1 MSRSVLPSLVLVA
14 AASATGAAQAVEAYA
29 AIGAPGLMLGVA
41 HPINPQFTVRAD
53 LASAGNRSRNS
64 TQEGIAYQGRLKSGR
79 LAVFGDWFPME
90 SGFRVTAGLTS
101 NDYKLDLDASGA
113 GRTVQVGNGTY
124 TLAAGDGLAVAMRFP
139 STTPYLGIGWGHR
152 LGESGWRFNADL
164 GAMLGTASVTV
175 TPRGALA
182 LPQAQAD
189 VAKET
194 AQLRDQVESVKAI
207 PQLSIGVSYAF

>member
-1 MSRSVLPSLVLVA
+1 MIRLTLPSLVLLMAV
-14 AASATGAAQAVEAYA
+14 SATGTAQAVEVYTAV
-29 AIGAPGLMLGVA
+29 GAPGLMLGVA
-41 HPINPQFTVRAD
+41 QPMNSQFTLRAD
-53 LASAGNRSRNS
+53 LATAGNRSRNS
-64 TQEGIAYQGRLKSGR
+64 TQEGIAYQGQLKSGR
-79 LAVFGDWFPME
+79 FAVFGDWFPME

-113 GRTVQVGNGTY
+113 GRTVKVGDGSY
-124 TLAAGDGLAVAMRFP
+124 TLVAGDGLAVAMRFP

-152 LGESGWRFNADL
+152 MGESGWRLNADF
-164 GAMLGTASVTV
+164 GAMFGTASVKV

-194 AQLRDQVESVKAI
+194 AQLRDKVESVKAI

>member
-1 MSRSVLPSLVLVA
+1 MSRSILPLLTLA
-14 AASATGAAQAVEAYA
+14 ATLSATGAAQAVEVYS

-41 HPINPQFTVRAD
+41 QPMNPQFTLRAD

-64 TQEGIAYQGRLKSGR
+64 TEEGIAYQGKLKSGR
-79 LAVFGDWFPME
+79 FGVFGDWFPMD

-113 GRTVQVGNGTY
+113 GRTVKVGDGSY
-124 TLAAGDGLAVAMRFP
+124 TLVAGDGLAVAMRFP

-152 LGESGWRFNADL
+152 MGESGWRFNADL
-164 GAMLGTASVTV
+164 GAMIGTASVTV

-194 AQLRDQVESVKAI
+194 AQLRDQVKSVKAI
-207 PQLSIGVSYAF
+207 PQISIGVSYAF

>member
-1 MSRSVLPSLVLVA
+1 MSRCVLSSLAL
-14 AASATGAAQAVEAYA
+14 AASLSAAGAVQAAEVYTAV
-29 AIGAPGLMLGVA
+29 GAPGLMLGVA
-41 HPINPQFTVRAD
+41 QPINNQITLRAD

-64 TQEGIAYQGRLKSGR
+64 TQEGIAYQGKLKSGR
-79 LAVFGDWFPME
+79 FAVFGDWFPMD
-90 SGFRVTAGLTS
+90 SGFRITAGLTS

-113 GRTVQVGNGTY
+113 GRTVQVGDGTY
-124 TLAAGDGLAVAMRFP
+124 TLTAADGLAVAMRFP

-152 LGESGWRFNADL
+152 MGETGWRFNADL

-194 AQLRDQVESVKAI
+194 AQLRDQVNNVKAI
-207 PQLSIGVSYAF
+207 PQISIGVSYAF

>member
-1 MSRSVLPSLVLVA
+1 MSRLVLPSLVLATTLSA
-14 AASATGAAQAVEAYA
+14 AGAAQAVEVYS

-41 HPINPQFTVRAD
+41 HPVNAQFTLRAD
-53 LASAGNRSRNS
+53 LASAGNRSRN
-64 TQEGIAYQGRLKSGR
+64 TTEEGIAYQGKLKSGR
-79 LAVFGDWFPME
+79 VAVFGDWFPMD

-101 NDYKLDLDASGA
+101 NDYKLDLDATGA
-113 GRTVQVGNGTY
+113 GRTVKVGDGTY

-152 LGESGWRFNADL
+152 LGESGWRLNADL
-164 GAMLGTASVTV
+164 GAMFGTASVTV

-182 LPQAQAD
+182 LQQAAAD

-207 PQLSIGVSYAF
+207 PQISIGVSYAF